1 MCDRNATASWSGYSH
16 QGQVGLLVAL
26 RTMQESGINLDTHFV
41 QFETHEDVAIYEDIP
56 GSPRIYK
63 TVHQVKAYYSEGNQN
78 KSKYNSVLNEDFEDG
93 NEKFLHTAVEI
104 IDWDTSATENN
115 NNVLR
120 YVYTPTQSHCGTTEI
135 EIFIKTELNNI
146 LNENDAVVNE
156 AYHRLTFELDH
167 RIRSEHQKKHKHLF
181 DIKFCLSEI
190 DTLIKSK
197 EIFAKKE
204 IFDCRRL
211 FYNTYAETLKGIDI
225 EQSRVEF
232 LEENIIKQ
240 INALSDDDYLLFLQ
254 RLNLNESPERL
265 KYTQIA
271 YNGPGLKQVFFNMI
285 LKIINAD
292 PIFEENAVKYQIKNE
307 PSRFTITSIIED
319 EGEQLTVVKNI
330 LINLNSQNLLWENHS
345 LINRNIEIDLIER
358 NPSIN
363 NIPDLERQ
371 MDEKKKFKSFT
382 NSKLI
387 NRENALRRLNDG
399 GIN

>member
-1 MCDRNATASWSGYSH
+1 MCNRNATASWSGYSH

-26 RTMQESGINLDTHFV
+26 RTMQESGINLETHFV

-56 GSPRIYK
+56 GTRVYK

-78 KSKYNSVLNEDFEDG
+78 KSKYSSVLNDYFEDG
-93 NEKFLHTAVEI
+93 NKKFLHTAVEI
-104 IDWDTSATENN
+104 IDWDTSATTND

-120 YVYTPTQSHCGTTEI
+120 YEYTPTQSHCGTTEI
-135 EIFIKTELNNI
+135 EIFIKLELNNI

-156 AYHRLTFELDH
+156 AYHRLIFELDH
-167 RIRSEHQKKHKHLF
+167 RIRTEHQKKHKHLF

-190 DTLIKSK
+190 DNLIKSK
-197 EIFAKKE
+197 ETFAKKE

-211 FYNTYAETLKGIDI
+211 FYDTYAEMLKGVDI
-225 EQSRVEF
+225 EQSRVEY

-254 RLNLNESPERL
+254 RLNLNETPERL
-265 KYTQIA
+265 KHTQIA
-271 YNGPGLKQVFFNMI
+271 YNGPGLKQVFFKMI
-285 LKIINAD
+285 LKIINVS
-292 PIFEENAVKYQIKNE
+292 PKLEENAVKYQIKHE
-307 PSRFTITSIIED
+307 PSRFTLTSIIDEED
-319 EGEQLTVVKNI
+319 DQLTVVKNI
-330 LINLNSQNLLWENHS
+330 LTNLNSQNLLWENHS
-345 LINRNIEIDLIER
+345 LINRDIEIDLVER

-371 MDEKKKFKSFT
+371 MDEKKKFMSFT

-387 NRENALRRLNDG
+387 NKENALKRLNDG
-399 GIN
+399 GVN